1 MVWFELKEVSSDLKC
16 VLRSELH
23 ILILIRYQ
31 LHEWVFSF
39 GSQRDEKGCKLTSS
53 GVAIRQSFS
62 PISVGCTSIT
72 DVPNRLS
79 FCGLIVSSSPTRIHR
94 LHNEI
99 LGHNGAANVPPPHF
113 VPFSSPFLPS
123 FWDEEW
129 NAPQRVAFF
138 SSRGN
143 WESRQGPLWC
153 YFPFRVGRR
162 CLVAQLKMI
171 IWEPV
176 KQGSPLEAQR
186 YAKKPRSRLMS
197 WG

>member
-1 MVWFELKEVSSDLKC
+1 MLGLLSVKV
-16 VLRSELH
+16 
-23 ILILIRYQ
+23 
-31 LHEWVFSF
+31 
-39 GSQRDEKGCKLTSS
+39 
-53 GVAIRQSFS
+53 S

-72 DVPNRLS
+72 EVPNWQS
-79 FCGLIVSSSPTRIHR
+79 FCRLIVSSSPTRLHR

-99 LGHNGAANVPPPHF
+99 LGHNGAANLAPHS
-113 VPFSSPFLPS
+113 VPFSFPFLPS

-138 SSRGN
+138 SSGGN

-176 KQGSPLEAQR
+176 KQGSPLEATETR
-186 YAKKPRSRLMS
+186 REPRSQLMS
-197 WG
+197 